1 MPRLTT
7 FLRVTLPMC
16 LPAALDVARY
26 LFVSAMTTVSAV
38 VFLYSPKT
46 VLAAVAV
53 LNMDDAGFIGP
64 AAAMCAVI
72 MASSAVASLALHL
85 ASRAMLARTR
95 PGAARPPPDRNDS
108 RQG

>member
-1 MPRLTT
+1 M
-7 FLRVTLPMC
+7 
-16 LPAALDVARY
+16 ARY

-64 AAAMCAVI
+64 AAAM
-72 MASSAVASLALHL
+72 ASSAVASLALHL
-85 ASRAMLARTR
+85 ASRAMLARTQAWRR
-95 PGAARPPPDRNDS
+95 PAAA
-108 RQG
+108 